1 MATSD
6 WLLLRLPATAGES
19 PARALVD
26 SSGALLPLPAE
37 DGDLATLAAGR
48 QVALLA
54 PAADVALFSVQ
65 LPAGNEARLQQLAP
79 FALEEQVSEDLDQL
93 HFAVGARDG
102 GTGQVAV
109 AVASRER
116 MQSWLAQAAALGV
129 KPKALF
135 AESDL
140 APQLPGHVTMLL
152 AADALVLR
160 NDSGRPV
167 SLPADD
173 PGLALSMVL
182 GPEADLGA
190 VNLSVYAAPE
200 DWPQFQAAVESLRDR
215 VGSLTVQ
222 LFTSGLLGLY
232 AQGIQG
238 SEPVNLL
245 QGAFK
250 PQNQG
255 AGMWRR
261 WRVAAALL
269 GALVLLHVS
278 ATLWDLRTA
287 RQEARALDTE
297 ISRVYGSI
305 FPGQKPGPQLRR
317 TLEARMKAAAGAGSA
332 QGELMSLLAA
342 LAAARQNVPVATLDA
357 MTFKP
362 GLLQITV
369 SAPEAS
375 ALEQFSQALQ
385 AGGYGA
391 TVASGG
397 PTERGFK
404 GQIEL
409 KVAGT

>member
-26 SSGALLPLPAE
+26 SSGALLPLPADE
-37 DGDLATLAAGR
+37 GDLATLATGR
-48 QVALLA
+48 QVALVA
-54 PAADVALFSVQ
+54 PAADVALFSVA

-102 GTGQVAV
+102 AGQVAV

-116 MQSWLAQAAALGV
+116 MQSLLAEAAALGV
-129 KPKALF
+129 KPRALF

-140 APQLPGHVTMLL
+140 APLLPGHVTMLL
-152 AADALVLR
+152 APDMLVLR
-160 NDSGRPV
+160 NDGGRPV
-167 SLPADD
+167 SFPADD
-173 PGLALSMVL
+173 PELALTMVL
-182 GPEADLGA
+182 GPEADLGT

-200 DWPQFQAAVESLRDR
+200 DWPHFEAAIEALRDR
-215 VGSLTVQ
+215 VASLKVQ
-222 LFTSGLLGLY
+222 LFTSGLTGLY
-232 AQGIQG
+232 AQGISG
-238 SEPVNLL
+238 SAPVNLL
-245 QGAFK
+245 QGDFR

-255 AGMWRR
+255 ASMWRR

-269 GALVLLHVS
+269 VGLLLVHV
-278 ATLWDLRTA
+278 AGTLWDLRTA
-287 RQEARALDTE
+287 RQEARALDAE
-297 ISRVYGSI
+297 ISRVYGTI
-305 FPGQKPGPQLRR
+305 FPGQQPGPQVRR
-317 TLEARMKAAAGAGSA
+317 TLEARMKAAAGGGSA
-332 QGELMSLLAA
+332 QGELMPLLAA
-342 LAAARQNVPVATLDA
+342 LAAARQNVPVAKLDA

-362 GLLQITV
+362 GMLQITL

-391 TVASGG
+391 TVASGS
-397 PTERGFK
+397 PTEGGFK
-404 GQIEL
+404 GQIEM